1 MNQIQ
6 MGQNVVGRWR
16 VVGAIRPLANTKELQ
31 LDCACNCSSIW
42 KEKERSR
49 IRSVQIR
56 ELCRVMKGVD
66 ERIDETVLQWRGWR
80 VIGLLRES
88 M

>member
-1 MNQIQ
+1 MLVPVL
-6 MGQNVVGRWR
+6 MYE
-16 VVGAIRPLANTKELQ
+16 TMF
-31 LDCACNCSSIW
+31 W

-49 IRSVQIR
+49 IRAVQMDSFLGLMGIR
-56 ELCRVMKGVD
+56 KMDRVPISRIKKLCGVKKGLN
-66 ERIDETVLQWRGWR
+66 ERIYEGVSWGSAIWRGWR